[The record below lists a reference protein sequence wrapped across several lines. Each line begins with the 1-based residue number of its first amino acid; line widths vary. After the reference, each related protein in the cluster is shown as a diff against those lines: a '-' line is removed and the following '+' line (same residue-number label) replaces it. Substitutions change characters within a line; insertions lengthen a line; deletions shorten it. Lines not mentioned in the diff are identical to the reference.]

1 MKSIGLAFV
10 NLCFSCAI
18 SLLCLCL
25 SSAGGPEGLSAE
37 GRRGAFSLLTMQRY
51 RRRKGQLSVV
61 DGSERILLFF
71 ACFCRLLWRKPLLFP
86 CFFCIFVGSKSLNS
100 DAMKDFRIRS
110 YGRTELAML
119 YCPDLTGLAAYR
131 KMHRWMER
139 CPGLMERLNDLGYE
153 AQRRSFT
160 PLELRV
166 IVDALGE
173 P

>member
-1 MKSIGLAFV
+1 M
-10 NLCFSCAI
+10 
-18 SLLCLCL
+18 
-25 SSAGGPEGLSAE
+25 
-37 GRRGAFSLLTMQRY
+37 
-51 RRRKGQLSVV
+51 SVV
-61 DGSERILLFF
+61 DGSERILLFL
-71 ACFCRLLWRKPLLFP
+71 CLLLSVIVAKTVAFPL
-86 CFFCIFVGSKSLNS
+86 FFCIFVGSKSLNS
-100 DAMKDFRIRS
+100 DAMKDFKIRS

-160 PLELRV
+160 PLEVRV